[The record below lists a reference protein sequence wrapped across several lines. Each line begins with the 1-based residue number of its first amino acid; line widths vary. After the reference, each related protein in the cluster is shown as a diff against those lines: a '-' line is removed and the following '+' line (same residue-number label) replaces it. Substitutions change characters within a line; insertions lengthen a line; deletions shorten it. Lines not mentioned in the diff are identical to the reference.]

1 MIYVYPVFDAL
12 SLLLL
17 DVLGCSHLST
27 GQFIHIRVT
36 SPHGVHRGTSLE
48 TPSQRRAL
56 ILGSFSTVNMA
67 SKMLF
72 HAQLSVVQEGLFVM
86 CDH

>member
-1 MIYVYPVFDAL
+1 MIYVYPVFDVL

-48 TPSQRRAL
+48 MPSQRRAL
-56 ILGSFSTVNMA
+56 MLGSFSTVNMA
-67 SKMLF
+67 SKMLLY
-72 HAQLSVVQEGLFVM
+72 HSMALGRK
-86 CDH
+86 